1 MNENEI
7 NLEKEEPITDYHKIL
22 KDIFFVKEND
32 DTVIPILQSSNEI
45 PHINS
50 FFFNSS
56 IKKEYKISFMKELSS
71 LFISNPII
79 IPFIEKCLALNNDSL
94 YYISFSLYLNKENTE
109 EEKEVIKS
117 FIKLLVKNIQVSK
130 EIVEFIYQKMSTL
143 YYIESDKT
151 LFIKL
156 IELLILVFTVE
167 NEGEKKIQQYIY
179 FNGKGSEMTAALNK
193 NRRNIYVNMPNTI
206 NGISTVFW
214 IYLDKQLITEYLE
227 FTKSAIT
234 LVEYHLEK
242 NGYFKVLMNSLNSF
256 EIQYRLSSSQEPS
269 TIICPISHQLK
280 YGEWNFIA
288 FVLEKKKKNNT
299 KFTIYINSHNR
310 FGKVELKEILVEKE
324 VKSITLFKNFIGKI
338 NTPMIFFY
346 EIEPEL
352 IQILSSVQQCIFSNK
367 YLINLFKAFNS
378 NYLSLPSFFGEKI
391 KGKIKNLY
399 SESVNKNGFLLNK
412 KIDNKNMIDVK
423 AHELKEPN
431 DFIIFG
437 PFTYDKRQNTLDDVC
452 GNFIAQLS
460 PNDGVSNYKSNAK
473 KILLLGGIQNFL
485 PIVELMKSNKDYLCK
500 EIFSLFILLLKNTLV
515 DKPHNLSDANHKDFS
530 RTLSLFIEH
539 FPSELFDQ
547 QIFDYFVE
555 IAKFIFSQDSLN
567 TKTQKNNFI
576 QCLFLNDKI
585 IIKFPISIQIQLWA
599 KVQNFYE
606 SDDEMI
612 NYLDVSKICSFLRF
626 YDNQKYTEYCCQEH
640 ADLFNEENNEVK
652 IMSPPLQIKISS
664 LLSLIQYILK
674 KEKDES
680 NIELLKMLSL
690 DLSPCLQK
698 AIIMLYV
705 NHFSDT
711 TIPVQDRIF
720 TLTQL
725 LNQKNLEVCLYVL
738 SSSLLDVRC
747 KLIILIKIL
756 LQDYRKELIQFF
768 NDKNTNL
775 KKKDVIG
782 FIKDNLLLYNTQI
795 PLSHIE
801 QPNMIVNSD
810 SKKLTVSLDKLLNQK
825 HYKEQIPQMWEILQN
840 WIEIKMI
847 RNKENKIEYRLVEY
861 VIEFMIEVS
870 TKSGMKSYT
879 NFLLLYLDSA
889 FTDNTCS
896 NIHDIC
902 KNGALFKWILEV
914 NFLFGGALPN
924 PFDNNNQNE
933 IIKMKSCALSIFQKI
948 IKENSE
954 GDGEDLKKII
964 QQVMQYSM
972 FLKKECTEDTRKDLI
987 IDITGRLLQNILC
1000 STNPDKIDQASNFV
1014 TLVVFQFLFFFDSSD
1029 NPNSK
1034 DDIELIDKGYVP
1046 KFMYNIVLGKNPNE
1060 VQNMELRKIWKNYP
1074 LFEVIM
1080 GQYSYIWSLDTLLK
1094 NVNLVEFDYSSLIDE
1109 YCFNKKNK
1117 NKLLKDLL
1125 KLIEP
1130 NHSEEEKRLMIL
1142 KIINMLFYL
1151 MIQCA
1156 TLKEEKEFW
1165 CNDFKMF
1172 IIFLVL
1178 ASINISP
1185 STKNYS
1191 EIQNGLALVITYGF
1205 TLLKKNAN
1213 KIYEELVSKLI
1224 DPIFEKNRE
1233 NQSRLFN
1240 WSRIDISQSAF
1251 RIVFGTIDKNGNIT
1265 KNPTTYNVS
1274 NLSTDRIINF
1284 KGIEE
1289 SSKLSPK
1296 EIVSFSFIYVFLNK
1310 NEALNVYD
1318 ASYSEVK
1325 GNFEKVVKLFIQ
1337 EFGVKNKIRRIQNYI
1352 SFKRRI
1358 NKYKELKRKMFSW
1371 KGLWSDKVLFFDN
1384 PNKLKLK
1391 VKNHLT
1397 QEMIKPI
1404 LVPILDIDYYLPE
1417 YSKFQKDKL
1426 FNVKNEYKYKINM
1439 DIDILFEEEEEK
1451 EPENEYNKVKLLYLS
1466 LWNDYDKNKL
1476 RNHQNCFHY
1485 KNLLNEMTME
1495 EMLIEKKKYSNE
1507 IQQKEE
1513 KEKEKEMTK
1522 EQQDQ
1527 IKHKNRNEDEF
1538 IHCCLVK
1545 QAIHIRGIISIEEKK
1560 LKFYY
1565 LPDDHIQP
1573 SDINYDKDK
1582 GICFGAFFPLSKRD
1596 KSKVGIKIKYSDI
1609 KYLFNRTYF
1618 YQKNAIEIFTED
1630 HKDYYFVFSQEQSFY
1645 RFVNLVL
1652 NHLESTKVITIEAD
1666 NDQIRIGFEKVKGEK
1681 KKINTSKQI
1690 THNTK
1695 VIGKA
1700 LISFTNNTKELE
1712 WLNYKISSLEYLMWI
1727 NILGNRSFI
1736 DLTQYPVFPWI
1747 FIDYD
1752 KGRTDIVRNMRI
1764 PMGMLKI
1771 GPKGENR
1778 ALLYQE
1784 TYQSMVAEEEEE
1796 ENNEEDNP
1804 NDDPLSINQKPY
1816 YYGSHYSNP
1825 TYVSHYL
1832 MRMFPFAN
1840 IMIEIQGE
1848 RFDDPER
1855 LFISLQ
1861 KTFESCTTQKCDV
1874 RELLP
1879 EFFYLP
1885 ELFINS
1891 NNLNLEQTEEEE
1903 SINDVKARKKLN
1915 DVAIPDWCDNSPFN
1929 FVIAMREQLEDPNLN
1944 LNNWID
1950 LIFGVNQRGKGAV
1963 QAENLFMP
1971 NTYLGAVKISEVT
1984 NQESREALM
1993 RLVEMGMTPE
2003 QVLFT
2008 EAKSKTTNGNP
2019 QGFCF
2024 MNAKGSQLC
2033 DNQDIILQELTI
2045 KNYNDFNK
2053 VKYSSSLSANA
2064 SILMI
2069 KAIDETHLFI
2079 LSSRNTYKIL
2089 KLGQILSDIKIEE
2102 EGIPNII
2109 KADSFLY
2116 KPNYLMSSVDPNKN
2130 IILYHQNH
2138 YILRS
2143 GFWDGRIEL
2152 SLFTHFQNK
2161 EILNAD
2167 YESISISEKYSFPVV
2182 VMKMNKEENMLVT
2195 GRKNGIV
2202 NVYKVNK
2209 VDLRLLAS
2217 FFHHS
2222 DEVTSISLN
2231 STLFMFATS
2240 SYDGYIN
2247 IYILPLCTLV
2257 RSIRLKKGTYAKEV
2271 FLSNAPLPSIIVF
2284 TNEKK
2289 FITFSLSGRIIF
2301 EMEED
2306 CSEIISPVMV
2316 RDKNF
2321 LDYLIYGTEQG
2332 LIKIRK
2338 FPKMEILSEIDVGK
2352 GKPIRTIEVSSD
2364 MLFCFVWVE
2373 GDKIIVC
2380 KNKDV
2385 LTNVEDPLNIVG
2397 FTV

>member
-7 NLEKEEPITDYHKIL
+7 NLEKEEPKTDYHKIL
-22 KDIFFVKEND
+22 KDIFVYKEKD
-32 DTVIPILQSSNEI
+32 DTVIPIIQSSTEI
-45 PHINS
+45 THISS
-50 FFFNSS
+50 FFFDSS
-56 IKKEYKISFMKELSS
+56 IKIEYKISFIKELSS

-79 IPFIEKCLALNNDSL
+79 IPFIEKCMALNNDSL
-94 YYISFSLYLNKENTE
+94 YYIAFSLYLNKENTE
-109 EEKEVIKS
+109 EEQEVIKS
-117 FIKLLVKNIQVSK
+117 FLKLLVKSIQVTK

-143 YYIESDKT
+143 YYIESDKA

-167 NEGEKKIQQYIY
+167 NEEEKQIQQYIY
-179 FNGKGSEMTAALNK
+179 FNGKGSEMTTTLND

-214 IYLDKQLITEYLE
+214 IYLDRQIITEYFELNKNKTD
-227 FTKSAIT
+227 FAIT
-234 LVEYHLEK
+234 LVEYQVEN
-242 NGYFKVLMNSLNSF
+242 NGFLKVLMTSPDSF
-256 EIQYRLSSSQEPS
+256 ELKCRFSEQEYFPLQ
-269 TIICPISHQLK
+269 CPINHQFK

-288 FVLEKKKKNNT
+288 FVLEKKKKTKT
-299 KFTIYINSHNR
+299 KFTIYINGHNR
-310 FGKVELKEILVEKE
+310 FGKVELKEMLIEKE
-324 VKSITLFKNFIGKI
+324 VKSITLFKNVIGKI

-346 EIEPEL
+346 EIEQEL
-352 IQILSSVQQCIFSNK
+352 IQILSSAKPCIFSNK
-367 YLINLFKAFNS
+367 YLLNLFKAFNS

-399 SESVNKNGFLLNK
+399 SESVSKNGFLLGEKITNK
-412 KIDNKNMIDVK
+412 DMIDVK
-423 AHELKEPN
+423 AYEQKEPKE
-431 DFIIFG
+431 FIIFG
-437 PFTYDKRQNTLDDVC
+437 PFTYDKRKNTLDDVC

-485 PIVELMKSNKDYLCK
+485 PIVELMKSEQNYLCK
-500 EIFSLFILLLKNTLV
+500 EIFSLFIILLKNTLV

-612 NYLDVSKICSFLRF
+612 NYLDVSKICSFLRY
-626 YDNQKYTEYCCQEH
+626 YDNQMYNEYCCQEH
-640 ADLFNEENNEVK
+640 ADLFNVENKEVK
-652 IMSPPLQIKISS
+652 IMSPPLKIKISS
-664 LLSLIQYILK
+664 LLSLIQYVLK

-698 AIIMLYV
+698 AIIMLYI
-705 NHFSDT
+705 NHFSDQ
-711 TIPVQDRIF
+711 TIPAQDKIF

-725 LNQKNLEVCLYVL
+725 LSQKNLEVCLYVL

-756 LQDYRKELIQFF
+756 LQDYSEELIIYFK
-768 NDKNTNL
+768 KNNL
-775 KKKDVIG
+775 NKRRVIG

-795 PLSHIE
+795 PLTHIE

-810 SKKLTVSLDKLLNQK
+810 SNKLTVSLDKLLNQK

-847 RNKENKIEYRLVEY
+847 KNKENKIEYRLVEF

-870 TKSGMKSYT
+870 TKSGVKSYS

-889 FTDNTCS
+889 FTDNTCV

-902 KNGALFKWILEV
+902 KNGTLFKWILEV
-914 NFLFGGALPN
+914 NYLFGGALPN

-933 IIKMKSCALSIFQKI
+933 VLKMKSCALSIFKKI

-954 GDGEDLKKII
+954 GDDLKKII

-972 FLKKECTEDTRKDLI
+972 FLKKECTEDTRKDII
-987 IDITGRLLQNILC
+987 IDITGRLLQNILS
-1000 STNPDKIDQASNFV
+1000 STNPNKIDQASNFV
-1014 TLVVFQFLFFFDSSD
+1014 TLAVFQFLFFFDYFD
-1029 NPNSK
+1029 SK

-1080 GQYSYIWSLDTLLK
+1080 GQYSYIWSLDTILK
-1094 NVNLVEFDYSSLIDE
+1094 NVNLIEFDYSHLIDE
-1109 YCFNKKNK
+1109 YCFTWKKK
-1117 NKLLKDLL
+1117 DILLKDLL
-1125 KLIEP
+1125 KLIDP
-1130 NHSEEEKRLMIL
+1130 NHPEETNRLMIL

-1156 TLKEEKEFW
+1156 TLQEEKEFW

-1172 IIFLVL
+1172 IVFLVL
-1178 ASINISP
+1178 ASINITP
-1185 STKNYS
+1185 STKKYS
-1191 EIQNGLALVITYGF
+1191 EIQDGLALVITYGF
-1205 TLLKKNAN
+1205 TLLKKNAPR
-1213 KIYEELVSKLI
+1213 IYEELVAQLI
-1224 DPIFEKNRE
+1224 EPIFEKYASKQQQFIPISYKN
-1233 NQSRLFN
+1233 N
-1240 WSRIDISQSAF
+1240 ISQSAF
-1251 RIVFGTIDKNGNIT
+1251 RIVFGTIDRDGNIT
-1265 KNPTTYNVS
+1265 KNSTIYNVA

-1289 SSKLSPK
+1289 SSKLSST
-1296 EIVSFSFIYVFLNK
+1296 EIVSFSFMYVFLNK

-1318 ASYSEVK
+1318 AAYSEIK
-1325 GNFEKVVKLFIQ
+1325 GNFEKVVKVFIQ
-1337 EFGVKNKIRRIQNYI
+1337 DFGVKNKRKRIQNYI
-1352 SFKRRI
+1352 SFKRRK

-1371 KGLWSDKVLFFDN
+1371 KGLWSDKVLFFEH
-1384 PNKLKLK
+1384 PEKLKLK

-1404 LVPILDIDYYLPE
+1404 LVPILDINYYLPE

-1439 DIDILFEEEEEK
+1439 DIDTLFGEEEEK
-1451 EPENEYNKVKLLYLS
+1451 EPENECNKVKLLYLS
-1466 LWNDYDKNKL
+1466 LWNEYDKNKL
-1476 RNHQNCFHY
+1476 RNNQNCFHY

-1495 EMLIEKKKYSNE
+1495 EMLTEKKKYSIE
-1507 IQQKEE
+1507 LQLKAE

-1522 EQQDQ
+1522 EQKDK
-1527 IKHKNRNEDEF
+1527 IKQSNRNEDEF

-1573 SDINYDKDK
+1573 NDINYDKDK
-1582 GICFGAFFPLSKRD
+1582 GICFGSFFPLSKRD
-1596 KSKVGIKIKYSDI
+1596 KSKVGIQIKYADI
-1609 KYLFNRTYF
+1609 KYLFSRTYF

-1630 HKDYYFVFSQEQSFY
+1630 HKDYYFAFSEEQSFY
-1645 RFVNLVL
+1645 RFINLVL

-1681 KKINTSKQI
+1681 KKNNTSKQI
-1690 THNTK
+1690 TNSTK

-1700 LISFTNNTKELE
+1700 LISFSNNTKELE

-1784 TYQSMVAEEEEE
+1784 TYQSMIAEQEEEEI
-1796 ENNEEDNP
+1796 EEDNP
-1804 NDDPLSINQKPY
+1804 DDDPLSINQKPY

-1885 ELFINS
+1885 DLFINS

-1903 SINDVKARKKLN
+1903 NINDEKARKKLN
-1915 DVAIPDWCDNSPFN
+1915 DVAIPDWCNNSPFN
-1929 FVIAMREQLEDPNLN
+1929 FVIAMREQLEDPSLN

-1963 QAENLFMP
+1963 QSENLFMP
-1971 NTYLGAVKISEVT
+1971 NTYLGAVNISKVT
-1984 NQESREALM
+1984 DQESREALM

-2008 EAKSKTTNGNP
+2008 EAKSKTMNGTP

-2024 MNAKGSQLC
+2024 MNATGSKLC
-2033 DNQDIILQELTI
+2033 ENKEIIMQELTI
-2045 KNYNDFNK
+2045 HNYNDFNK
-2053 VKYSSSLSANA
+2053 IKYASSMSAKS

-2069 KAIDETHLFI
+2069 KAIDESHLFI

-2089 KLGQILSDIKIEE
+2089 KMGQILSDIKNEE
-2102 EGIPNII
+2102 EGYPNKI
-2109 KADSFLY
+2109 KSDSFLY

-2130 IILYHQNH
+2130 IIIYHQNH

-2152 SLFTHFQNK
+2152 SLFTQFQNK
-2161 EILNAD
+2161 EILNAE

-2222 DEVTSISLN
+2222 DEVTSIALN

-2289 FITFSLSGRIIF
+2289 FITFSLSGRAIF
-2301 EMEED
+2301 EMEET
-2306 CSEIISPVMV
+2306 CSEVISPVMM
-2316 RDKNF
+2316 RNNNF
-2321 LDYLIYGTEQG
+2321 LDYLIYGTEKG
-2332 LIKIRK
+2332 MIKIRK
-2338 FPKMEILSEIDVGK
+2338 FPKMELICELDTGK
-2352 GKPIRTIEVSSD
+2352 GKPIRTIEISSD
-2364 MLFCFVWVE
+2364 MLFCFAWVE
-2373 GDKIIVC
+2373 GEKLIVF

-2385 LTNVEDPLNIVG
+2385 VTNVEDPLNRVG